1 MFVVLDFVDRES
13 RCVYVCCTR
22 FRYLRIMVRGLVLV
36 VLAGV
41 HGVERV
47 FSSVVP
53 DCVSLQ
59 ISMVFV
65 D

>member
-1 MFVVLDFVDRES
+1 
-13 RCVYVCCTR
+13 
-22 FRYLRIMVRGLVLV
+22 MVRGLVLV

-47 FSSVVP
+47 FSSVVT

-59 ISMVFV
+59 NPMVFAGAPRCTNEGRGRPRLE